1 MFRQCKDFHTN
12 SNRKCKQT
20 GSYSNSLNDM
30 LIARNMKN
38 NQQLSL
44 DIDNPNHTNIL
55 KANIDVIHVDK

>member
-1 MFRQCKDFHTN
+1 
-12 SNRKCKQT
+12 
-20 GSYSNSLNDM
+20 
-30 LIARNMKN
+30 MKN